1 MNHWQIGPYLL
12 SHDGVLRLGTQV
24 VSLSPLQRK
33 LLLCFAEHAGQL
45 VERTLLFE
53 EVWGHTN
60 VSDVSLARA
69 VHSLRQVL
77 DQGPLGSSVI

>member
-12 SHDGVLRLGTQV
+12 NHDGVLRLGTQV

-33 LLLCFAEHAGQL
+33 LLLCFAGRAGRLIERPQL
-45 VERTLLFE
+45 LE
-53 EVWGHTN
+53 EVWSHTN

-69 VHSLRQVL
+69 VNSLRQIF
-77 DQGPLGSSVI
+77 DRGPWEAG